1 MKMEHDFKINIMRMM
16 LSLSNNLRDIRDWM
30 KFNQILRLRQQ
41 LTVTVVTTTIA
52 IFWVTQQGTKL
63 QEKPRTIT
71 TVKSN
76 YMAIAGFK

>member
-16 LSLSNNLRDIRDWM
+16 LSLSNNQRDIRDWM
-30 KFNQILRLRQQ
+30 KSNQILRLRQQ
-41 LTVTVVTTTIA
+41 LTVTVVITTIA
-52 IFWVTQQGTKL
+52 IFWVTRQGTKL
-63 QEKPRTIT
+63 QEKRRTIT

>member
-16 LSLSNNLRDIRDWM
+16 QSLSNSQRDIRDWM
-30 KFNQILRLRQQ
+30 KSNQILRLRLQ

-52 IFWVTQQGTKL
+52 TFWVTQLGTKL
-63 QEKPRTIT
+63 QEKRRTIT
-71 TVKSN
+71 MVKSN

>member
-1 MKMEHDFKINIMRMM
+1 LKMEQDYKINIMRMM
-16 LSLSNNLRDIRDWM
+16 QSLSNNQRDIRDWM
-30 KFNQILRLRQQ
+30 KSNQILRLRLQ

-52 IFWVTQQGTKL
+52 IFWVTRQGTKL
-63 QEKPRTIT
+63 QEKRRTIT